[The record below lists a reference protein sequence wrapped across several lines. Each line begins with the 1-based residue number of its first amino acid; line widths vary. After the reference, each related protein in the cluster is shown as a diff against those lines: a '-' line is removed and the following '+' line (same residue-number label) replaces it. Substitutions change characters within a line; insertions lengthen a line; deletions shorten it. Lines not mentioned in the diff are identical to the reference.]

1 MSENDFEVDEVFNE
15 DTKRIEEQPV
25 KEEEEKKEPVV
36 VESKRTMTEEKRQK
50 MLENLK
56 KGRETAKKNR
66 ELRKSGKLPPK
77 QATGLSKKMEIKE
90 TNVNVVKEITED
102 LSNATI
108 MNSIESLKQELKELK
123 KQPKTVVDNDEI
135 KQLKEEIAQLRKEA
149 KKNII
154 KEEVK
159 PPPSNPVPIPQ
170 PQNVVHSTY
179 VPNIWSKFTS

>member
-1 MSENDFEVDEVFNE
+1 MYTMVNE
-15 DTKRIEEQPV
+15 GEFLEITNHF
-25 KEEEEKKEPVV
+25 KEIVEKKEPVV
-36 VESKRTMTEEKRQK
+36 VESKSKKRTMTEEKRQK

-66 ELRKSGKLPPK
+66 ELRKTGKIPPK

-108 MNSIESLKQELKELK
+108 MNSIESLKQELKDLK
-123 KQPKTVVDNDEI
+123 KQPKAVVDNDEI
-135 KQLKEEIAQLRKEA
+135 KQLKEEIALLKKEA
-149 KKNII
+149 KKNTI
-154 KEEVK
+154 KEEEVVK
-159 PPPSNPVPIPQ
+159 PVISAPIPIPKPQ

-179 VPNIWSKFTS
+179 VPNIWSQFT